1 MLRIITDF
9 DGPIVDVSERYY
21 RVYQYC
27 LEKTRYPGQITCL
40 LSKEEFWQLKRQQ
53 VSEKRIGEMS
63 GLDEDQA
70 RKFAAL
76 RRQTVHTLPY
86 LVHDRPVAGAI
97 ETLELIQKKLRFDLV
112 VMTMR
117 RVVELDHA
125 LNRYDLG
132 RFFPSDRR
140 YCLSNSYVKT
150 TDVKDKPLL
159 MARALKEL
167 PPAAQTWMVGDT
179 EADIAAAK
187 SQNIKVIG
195 VLSGIRDRSRLEIY
209 EPDYIV
215 NNLASAVDL
224 IAGSIRAIG

>member
-1 MLRIITDF
+1 
-9 DGPIVDVSERYY
+9 VER
-21 RVYQYC
+21 
-27 LEKTRYPGQITCL
+27 TRYPGQITCV
-40 LSKEEFWQLKRQQ
+40 LSKEEFWRLKRQQ

-70 RKFAAL
+70 RKFAGL

-97 ETLELIQKKLRFDLV
+97 ETLEMIQKLRFDLV

-117 RVVELDHA
+117 RVVELEHA
-125 LNRYDLG
+125 FNRYDLG
-132 RFFPSDRR
+132 RFFAADRR
-140 YCLSNSYVKT
+140 YCLGNHYVKT

-159 MARALKEL
+159 MARAFKEL
-167 PPAAQTWMVGDT
+167 PPAADTWMVGDT
-179 EADIAAAK
+179 EADIAAAR

-215 NNLASAVDL
+215 ANLAEAVDV
-224 IAGSIRAIG
+224 IAGSLRAIG

>member
-9 DGPIVDVSERYY
+9 DGPIMDVSERYY

-27 LEKTRYPGQITCL
+27 LDKTRYAGQIICC

-70 RKFAAL
+70 RKFAHL
-76 RRQTVHTLPY
+76 RRQTVHSLPY

-97 ETLELIQKKLRFDLV
+97 ETLEKIQKMRLDLV

-117 RVVELDHA
+117 RTVELNHA
-125 LNRYDLG
+125 LDRHDLG
-132 RFFPSDRR
+132 RFFPGDRR
-140 YCLSNSYVKT
+140 YCLANHYVKT
-150 TDVKDKPLL
+150 TDVKDKPML
-159 MARALKEL
+159 MARAMKEL
-167 PPAAQTWMVGDT
+167 PPAADTWMVGDT

-195 VLSGIRDRSRLEIY
+195 VLSGIRDRSRLDLY

-215 NNLASAVDL
+215 NNLTEALDL
-224 IAGSIRAIG
+224 ILGSLRAIG

>member
-21 RVYQYC
+21 QVYQYC
-27 LEKTRYPGQITCL
+27 LEKTRYAGQITCL
-40 LSKEEFWQLKRQQ
+40 LSKEEFWELKRQQ

-70 RKFAAL
+70 RKFAHL

-86 LVHDRPVAGAI
+86 LVYDRPVEGAI
-97 ETLELIQKKLRFDLV
+97 ETLEKIQEMHLDLV

-117 RVVELDHA
+117 RVVELNHA
-125 LNRYDLG
+125 LDRHDLG

-140 YCLSNSYVKT
+140 YCLSNNYAKT

-159 MARALKEL
+159 MARAMKEL
-167 PPAAQTWMVGDT
+167 TPAAETWMVGDT

-187 SQNIKVIG
+187 SQKIKVIA

-215 NNLASAVDL
+215 NNLGEAVDL
-224 IAGSIRAIG
+224 IAGSLLAIG